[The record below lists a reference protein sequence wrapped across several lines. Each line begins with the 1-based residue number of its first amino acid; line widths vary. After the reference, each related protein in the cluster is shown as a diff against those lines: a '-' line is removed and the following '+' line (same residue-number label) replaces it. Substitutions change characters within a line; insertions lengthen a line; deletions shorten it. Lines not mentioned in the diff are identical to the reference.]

1 MRLVTLLVSVT
12 GLAFAGTWSGYLV
25 DSRCYTSAQN
35 NVSWDSINSRDENMP
50 LRQCAASSQTK
61 RFAIVLKDWSSLKL
75 DAAGNE
81 RATTIVHNV
90 PKRSALYCVT
100 VEGTRDKDKIIAGP
114 VHTASIRKLR

>member
-50 LRQCAASSQTK
+50 LRQCAASSRPPSRVRPRRT
-61 RFAIVLKDWSSLKL
+61 A
-75 DAAGNE
+75 DARG
-81 RATTIVHNV
+81 H
-90 PKRSALYCVT
+90 
-100 VEGTRDKDKIIAGP
+100 
-114 VHTASIRKLR
+114 